1 MEFSYQYEYGEKEIE
16 VIKNLIYSQLK
27 KETDYKKPLGFFRLA
42 HVLLGLGYIFLAI
55 SYYASSAMEANTFLL
70 VLYLLLGFFWIVIG
84 LGATGVLWNYSA
96 KKTVASL
103 RILKEK
109 GNVTLNEQGVFLSSS
124 YAEIHQFWNSLTEWG
139 KSGSFVY
146 VICGGFI
153 LLIDQ
158 DKITEEEYR
167 TLRRLLEDYISL
179 EGAA

>member
-16 VIKNLIYSQLK
+16 VAKKLTYQQLIA
-27 KETDYKKPLGFFRLA
+27 DGNYKKTLGALRL
-42 HVLLGLGYIFLAI
+42 
-55 SYYASSAMEANTFLL
+55 SYGVVGVGFLL
-70 VLYLLLGFFWIVIG
+70 DALTEYISPDSEMKAFQVTACLLLGIFWLFFG
-84 LGATGVLWNYSA
+84 FTTTGVLWNYSA

-158 DKITEEEYR
+158 NKITEEEYR
-167 TLRRLLEDYISL
+167 TLRRLLEEYISL
-179 EGAA
+179 ERVV

>member
-1 MEFSYQYEYGEKEIE
+1 M
-16 VIKNLIYSQLK
+16 
-27 KETDYKKPLGFFRLA
+27 
-42 HVLLGLGYIFLAI
+42 
-55 SYYASSAMEANTFLL
+55 
-70 VLYLLLGFFWIVIG
+70 
-84 LGATGVLWNYSA
+84 
-96 KKTVASL
+96 
-103 RILKEK
+103 
-109 GNVTLNEQGVFLSSS
+109 TLNEQGVFLSSS

-179 EGAA
+179 EGAE